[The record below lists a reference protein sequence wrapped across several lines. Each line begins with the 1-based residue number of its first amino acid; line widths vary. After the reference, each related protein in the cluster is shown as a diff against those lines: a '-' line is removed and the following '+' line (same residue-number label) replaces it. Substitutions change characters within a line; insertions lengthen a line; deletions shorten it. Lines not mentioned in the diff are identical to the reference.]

1 MIKNPV
7 MTVWLRLISVLLI
20 FSMLMVAL
28 GSQPIRGNRV
38 DSEELLLRSMQFVV
52 QGPAIPLYWH
62 FEPFAILVTIGFWIA
77 LFITAKGSIS
87 TRKRRWF
94 YVLLSI
100 YIVLTSIGLLGEIA
114 MGLIAMSHA
123 L

>member
-7 MTVWLRLISVLLI
+7 MTVWLRLTSVLLI
-20 FSMLMVAL
+20 FFMLIIAL

-38 DSEELLLRSMQFVV
+38 DIGELLLRSMQFIVK
-52 QGPAIPLYWH
+52 GPAIPLYWKWQSL
-62 FEPFAILVTIGFWIA
+62 AILVTIGFWIA
-77 LFITAKGSIS
+77 LFVTAKGSIS

-100 YIVLTSIGLLGEIA
+100 YIILTSIGLFGEIG
-114 MGLIAMSHA
+114 MGMIAMSHA